1 MENYMSAQIK
11 TKGTPTNIAG
21 NPYALLDSEG
31 VVTEVVYMQ
40 DYSSEQIEETL
51 SLHSYSTYIICSEYG
66 KEIYVGEKW
75 LGDMFV
81 AKKPFES
88 WVPHPIT
95 GLWVAPTAYPNDNN
109 EYLWDENTLSWNICE
124 PCKQTNTDTLQEDIN
139 AN

>member
-1 MENYMSAQIK
+1 MENYLSAQIK
-11 TKGTPTNIAG
+11 IKSDPIYIPG
-21 NPYALLDSEG
+21 NPYALLDENG

-51 SLHSYSTYIICSEYG
+51 SLHSYSKYIVCSEYG

-81 AKKPFES
+81 ANKPFES

-95 GLWVAPTAYPNDNN
+95 GLWVAPTPYPNDNK
-109 EYLWDENTLSWNICE
+109 EYVWDESTLSWNICE
-124 PCKQTNTDTLQEDIN
+124 PCVQSTTDTLQEDTD